1 MEWLIIVSVITSIYM
16 AFNIAANDIG
26 NSMGTAVGSGSL
38 KMRRALIIGALFV
51 FIGAL
56 FLGGNVIKTI
66 SEGIIPSGSFTNI
79 GAFVVT
85 LAAGLWITITLLRKI
100 PISGSDAIVS
110 AVFGLGIVSIGLQN
124 MNLLVLGF
132 IVLSWIASP
141 LIGLVSGFLM
151 YLILKKLLI
160 DRMHNMGFKDRLE
173 KVFSYLQIGSSSFS
187 ALNVGA
193 LDIAVATGVLFA
205 TIGTSSNTLK
215 ILGAIG
221 LVSGIILAG
230 NRVTDT
236 IGKRITELV
245 PTRGFSA
252 QMSTASV
259 VFLFISFG
267 MPISP
272 TQTLVGAVIG
282 VGLAR
287 GSSTVK
293 QSSIKNIAYT
303 WIITIPAC
311 IALSAGL
318 YLLISLFI

>member
-1 MEWLIIVSVITSIYM
+1 
-16 AFNIAANDIG
+16 
-26 NSMGTAVGSGSL
+26 
-38 KMRRALIIGALFV
+38 
-51 FIGAL
+51 
-56 FLGGNVIKTI
+56 
-66 SEGIIPSGSFTNI
+66 
-79 GAFVVT
+79 
-85 LAAGLWITITLLRKI
+85 
-100 PISGSDAIVS
+100 
-110 AVFGLGIVSIGLQN
+110 
-124 MNLLVLGF
+124 
-132 IVLSWIASP
+132 
-141 LIGLVSGFLM
+141 
-151 YLILKKLLI
+151 
-160 DRMHNMGFKDRLE
+160 MHNMGFKDRLE

-205 TIGTSSNTLK
+205 TIGTSSDTLK

-230 NRVTDT
+230 NRVTET

>member
-38 KMRRALIIGALFV
+38 KMRRALIIGAIFV

-66 SEGIIPSGSFTNI
+66 SEGIIPAGSFTDM

-110 AVFGLGIVSIGLQN
+110 AVFGLGIVSIGIQN

-151 YLILKKLLI
+151 YLILKKVLI

-173 KVFSYLQIGSSSFS
+173 KVFSYLQIVSSSFS

-215 ILGAIG
+215 I
-221 LVSGIILAG
+221 
-230 NRVTDT
+230 
-236 IGKRITELV
+236 
-245 PTRGFSA
+245 
-252 QMSTASV
+252 
-259 VFLFISFG
+259 
-267 MPISP
+267 
-272 TQTLVGAVIG
+272 
-282 VGLAR
+282 
-287 GSSTVK
+287 
-293 QSSIKNIAYT
+293 
-303 WIITIPAC
+303 
-311 IALSAGL
+311 
-318 YLLISLFI
+318 